1 MKEKGNLGWDGSLA
15 APPSCASASR
25 FTRLGSSPSSC
36 FLYLQTILGEGM
48 LVHQRPHY
56 GGRGCTMVTESAPW
70 WQPLCGGGEPSQWA
84 EKAV

>member
-36 FLYLQTILGEGM
+36 FLYPFWGKGCWFI
-48 LVHQRPHY
+48 
-56 GGRGCTMVTESAPW
+56 RGHTMVAEAVPW
-70 WQPLCGGGEPSQWA
+70 
-84 EKAV
+84 